1 MLTRQAKRRFLPFL
15 IGIFLFLIPVIPALA
30 ASSVYLNAATK
41 YFREECK
48 AKAKGDE
55 AAICFLYERMKET
68 DVILAGLNDVN
79 EAQNEQITALQEKV
93 NDLEAALSVTPTP
106 TPTETP
112 TPTPTGEPES
122 TTITFASNRPQPFD
136 SEWHD
141 VRGYQTMKI
150 NLSITG
156 FITQYDVQY
165 TNNPSASG
173 FTIQSTVNCSS
184 ATTCPE
190 KTLPIIGDYYRIS
203 TGTASGNVTATAL
216 LIP

>member
-1 MLTRQAKRRFLPFL
+1 MRQAKRQVLPFL
-15 IGIFLFLIPVIPALA
+15 IGLFLFLIPVIPALA

-48 AKAKGDE
+48 TKAKGDE
-55 AAICFLYERMKET
+55 AAICFLYERMRET

-79 EAQNEQITALQEKV
+79 EAQNEQIIDLQKKV
-93 NDLEAALSVTPTP
+93 NDLEAALSV
-106 TPTETP
+106 

-141 VRGYQTMKI
+141 VRGYQTIKI

-165 TNNPSASG
+165 TNDPNVPG
-173 FTIQSTVNCSS
+173 YTVQSTVNCSS

-203 TGTASGNVTATAL
+203 TGTASGNVTATGL